1 MKFNAKNYLCI
12 NGKKT
17 ELTEEQ
23 LKQLGIITTPDVCFK
38 DNGKIAKIGDYEF
51 IVLSKNEQLGTV
63 ELLLK
68 DSLVDSVFGDTCDF
82 KTSKVK
88 QILDKFAKTISD
100 IVGEDNLIEHT
111 VDLTSND
118 GLKDYGKTN
127 AKMSLLTCD
136 LYRKYVEVIDE
147 YKLDNWW
154 WTATPFSTPKHGYE
168 KSVFCVSRLDFLSN
182 SNGNCN
188 CSGNGVRPFCILKSA
203 IFVSCEG

>member
-23 LKQLGIITTPDVCFK
+23 LKQLGIIATPDICFK

-51 IVLSKNEQLGTV
+51 IVLNKNEQLGTI

-68 DSLVDSVFGDTCDF
+68 DSLESRVFGDTCDF
-82 KTSKVK
+82 RTSRVK

-100 IVGEDNLIEHT
+100 IVDEDNLIEHT
-111 VDLTSND
+111 VDLTTND
-118 GLKDYGKTN
+118 GHKDYGKTT

-147 YKLDNWW
+147 YKLDEWW
-154 WTATPFSTPKHGYE
+154 WTTTPFSTPKHGY
-168 KSVFCVSRLDFLSN
+168 KNSVVCVSPNGNLDFNVSCYDN
-182 SNGNCN
+182 F
-188 CSGNGVRPFCILKSA
+188 GVRPFCILKSA
-203 IFVSCEG
+203 IFVSK